1 MKIETAHLQGIK
13 YLLHY
18 INFIFKSTILAKILP
33 FILIS
38 SPPPPPPVLILTTF

>member
-38 SPPPPPPVLILTTF
+38 SSPPPVLILTTF